1 MGDYLN
7 IVFMGTPEIAVK
19 SFEMLIEKYNVVGCY
34 TQPDKPK
41 GRGKKMSMSPVKEL
55 ALKHDIPVYQP
66 KRVKDADEVEILKS
80 LNPDLIVVIAY
91 GQILSKEVLDIPRLG
106 CVNVHTS
113 LLPKYRGAAP
123 INWAV
128 VNGETVSGVTTM
140 YMDEGLDTGDI
151 IYKSSVEITPT
162 MTAGQLHDKL
172 MDMSPEL
179 LEKTVDAIKDG
190 VAPREKQDDSQSTY
204 APKMDKEISKID
216 WTKPG
221 NEICNMIRGFN
232 PWPVAHTSF
241 EGATLK
247 IFTAE
252 YKDAVK
258 DGVAGEIVA
267 VSKDSITIKAGIG
280 CVVVKEVQFPNK
292 KRMDVKSY
300 LLGNEI
306 NTGIVLK

>member
-1 MGDYLN
+1 MN

-34 TQPDKPK
+34 TQPDRPK
-41 GRGKKMSMSPVKEL
+41 GRGKKLAMSPVKEV

-66 KRVKDADEVEILKS
+66 KRVKNAEEVEILKS

-91 GQILSKEVLDIPRLG
+91 GQILSKEVLDVPRLG

-128 VNGETVSGVTTM
+128 VNGETLSGVTTM

-151 IYKSSVEITPT
+151 IYKSTVEITPT
-162 MTAGQLHDKL
+162 MTAGELHDAL
-172 MDMSPEL
+172 MDMSPAL

-190 VAPREKQDDSQSTY
+190 LAPREKQDDSQSSY

-216 WTKPG
+216 WNKSG
-221 NEICNMIRGFN
+221 IEICNMVRGFN

-241 EGATLK
+241 EDSTLK
-247 IFTAE
+247 IFLTE
-252 YKDAVK
+252 YRDS
-258 DGVAGEIVA
+258 GREGELGEIVE
-267 VSKDSITIKAGIG
+267 VSKDSFTVKAGKG
-280 CVVVKEVQFPNK
+280 YVVVKEVQFPNK

-300 LLGNEI
+300 LLGHEI
-306 NTGIVLK
+306 KAGTILK